1 MKRTF
6 LIAGSVLILMA
17 FGSGPYRLL
26 TATTFP
32 SIQDKEVVQE
42 RVEVKLSNPKNY
54 FDFSLS
60 KLGEVSLD
68 QIRNTVKAQAKK
80 TESIQID
87 EQMFEKYLREDDRTR
102 KR

>member
-17 FGSGPYRLL
+17 FGSVPYRLL

-32 SIQDKEVVQE
+32 PLQDKEIDQE
-42 RVEVKLSNPKNY
+42 RVEVNLSTPKNY

-60 KLGEVSLD
+60 KLGEASLD
-68 QIRNTVKAQAKK
+68 QIRNTVKACLLYTSDAA
-80 TESIQID
+80 D
-87 EQMFEKYLREDDRTR
+87 E
-102 KR
+102 